1 MKTKLFKSTISVL
14 LVLLLC
20 VSVMAPAFSAA
31 EAEVA
36 AAAADGDV
44 LEKHAE
50 NTTISK
56 SNLQGI
62 FGDSTSIVNTAYYGF
77 APVPEADTELDTST
91 ITYVSNSA
99 GITAGNWLAL
109 KTTAYTGSFLNR
121 KPNWDDATKR
131 SQLTFSVRTY
141 YTATFT
147 VSGSSDGVLYL
158 NDEAVSGNV
167 NLFTDSEYT
176 VTAAD
181 VEGFTREVTGVT
193 LGETFTPD
201 ADMTISAAYTA
212 DASANI
218 SLSVTAGGTVDIFVD
233 GQTVEDTIPA
243 GKSFTVKATPN
254 TTRGYKLD
262 SIVVTLNDEEIANV
276 EDTEYVSDPVADG
289 QEYNVSVTFKF
300 DPDLVEKEVY
310 AGDPKVGQSDIKPF
324 LGNYS
329 YYGIGPV
336 SNLDD
341 ITRLTSLAGY
351 DTNSYTVTDGDYF
364 IYGTDDNTG
373 GLLPN
378 PIWTNAKLMK
388 MTVRTYYNGTFTVT
402 GNDEGEVYLNGEAVE
417 GSVKLY
423 PDTEYTVTAKAI
435 DEYTYSINGAEDS
448 VAFNVDSD
456 INVSVTYNKAAYAT
470 FTVDANEG
478 GTVTVRSNG
487 EVVTERVNEGDSFT
501 VEATPN
507 ANRGYELDSI
517 VVTKDGEEVEP
528 NGDGEYGPVADEEEY
543 LITVTFNFN
552 PPLVDKDV
560 DANNAEVKR
569 SDLSALFSESYDYYG
584 IADESDPDNI
594 TRLYNLLGYEN
605 AYDVTNGS
613 SYYIYGSNE
622 GSTSSPNWTNA
633 KLMVMTVRT
642 YYNSTFTVTGNDEGE
657 IYLNDEPAVDGKLYV
672 DTEYTVTA
680 KVIDDYFYVMDG
692 AENGVAFTPSS
703 DVNVTVTYS
712 KLAYATFTLNVGD
725 GGTAEVQINGETVT
739 DRVSEGDSFTVEATP
754 NENKG
759 YKLDSIVVTK
769 DGVEVEAV
777 DGAYGP
783 VADGEEYEIT
793 VTFKFDPDEVD
804 YEKHAGEKLYYT
816 DFGSIFNTAV
826 GSFGWANIDAPYEIH
841 TVGLTG
847 SAELTPGEYYIYKAA
862 AFSSDWNTVR
872 KLNLSAYYNATF
884 TVTGHEDGE
893 VYLNGESVT
902 GTKKLY
908 TDETYTITVKNDIDE
923 YICTLYGAEEGVAFT
938 PTEDLEVTAAY
949 IKEAYATFTVNSN
962 EGGTVKV
969 MTDGEEAIEMIPEG
983 NTFAI
988 VVTPNVNNDYY
999 VESIVVIKD
1008 GEEIESEDS
1017 IYGPVL
1023 DDEEYEITVTFA
1035 KATLT
1040 LDDCDV
1046 SLKDIYFKNYDAI
1059 AQAIL
1064 QSATLDPAAFAEGAQ
1079 TEVEY
1084 AAYNI
1089 LGYDVYEP
1097 LNYNNDLS
1105 HPFGTSERGGTL
1117 KGGNT
1122 EKVRVTYTLPELGI
1136 ELRATATVTV
1146 NDDRITTRID
1156 ADSDSVTITYGDDLK
1171 AAILN
1176 IISVYNVDEDEPL
1189 AYTDDEITI
1198 TPDSLN
1204 ANFLSAYRPQEVT
1217 VRYNG
1222 TEIYAAAE
1230 ATINVYVQRAQSS
1243 LDTKSET
1250 ITYGDTPAAEVIT
1263 TPEDLDYIKVIA
1275 GIDGDAQGFVSIDIP
1290 ESVKEKMQIKVG
1302 GVVLFDIYEYLSN
1315 RIGEGT
1321 TIDGL
1326 KNLVVDIYNR
1336 INSNELIRRAI
1347 ENSGFNMEILDT
1359 IVGYIEDLP
1368 EMDTNLKI
1376 RLGQVPTNAGA
1387 YLMFAVST
1395 DTNYTTSADASYIII
1410 KPQSTDEDTT
1420 IELRFRAQMEG
1431 EEGLQYLSYEAAQE
1445 FNFGGDFYIDDVLT
1459 ETEKLHTLYV
1469 GTTYAGD
1476 VIAQEEPVTVPGI
1489 YTETVY
1495 ILGGNYWADPIT
1507 RAYTIN
1513 RIETPMAMDDLTV
1526 TYDGEAHAV
1535 EAYMEDGSDLP
1546 EGVTYTYV
1554 GIGYLSSEAPVNAG
1568 DYLVYAYYEG
1578 TDIVASASATAK
1590 LSIEKKA
1597 ATITVTCTE
1606 EVTYGDINIFNAAE
1620 VANIQYTV
1628 DGTVND
1634 DVLGLIIPTL
1644 HGDGVLTVG
1653 EYTATVTFIQT
1664 NPNYDVTIEKATLT
1678 IVPREVT
1685 ITVDDIQKEY
1695 GDEDPELTY
1704 QVDNMAPFEIAKV
1717 TISREEGEEIGEYA
1731 ITAEVEANPNYSF
1744 TVENGTFTITAKSI
1758 VVNIDDETKQFSQPD
1773 PRKYT
1778 YTVTDSKGN
1787 VIEDTSDIG
1796 IVIARDVGEEIG
1808 EYEIYVRKINN
1819 THYILDTELSTN
1831 GILTIT
1837 PIENALKMD
1846 DLTVAYDGATHPLEA
1861 YLADGEELIGNVTYS
1876 YIGYNYERENA
1887 PVNAGK
1893 YTVTASYEGD
1903 EIHAPA
1909 TVTAMLTIT
1918 KLEATVT
1925 VTCKDE
1931 VVYGDIDSDNAITA
1945 ADIHY
1950 TVSGTINDD
1959 ILGIFT
1965 CELVADENFPNV
1977 GEYTA
1982 TVILDQTN
1990 HNYDVTIENATL
2002 KIVPRSVIISVNDS
2016 EKWVGD
2022 DDPAFTCSAV
2032 DAEGDPI
2039 VVNTLGLTFTR
2050 EEGEEPGEYAIYDPE
2065 IGNAN
2070 YVLNADASTEG
2081 KLTVKEPESYILG
2094 DVDGDGNV
2102 TSIDATFIQRYL
2114 ANMSVDAI
2122 DFDYLAADVDGD
2134 GNVTSMD
2141 ATFIQRYLALMKIA
2155 YPIGEP
2161 IYVKD

>member
-36 AAAADGDV
+36 AAASDGDV

-50 NTTISK
+50 NTTIAK
-56 SNLQGI
+56 SDLQTI

-147 VSGSSDGVLYL
+147 VNGSSDGALYL

-167 NLFTDSEYT
+167 NLFTDTEYT

-181 VEGFTREVTGVT
+181 VEGFTREVNGVT
-193 LGETFTPD
+193 LGEAFTPN
-201 ADMTISAAYTA
+201 ADMTITADYTA
-212 DASANI
+212 DASAAI
-218 SLSVTAGGTVDIFVD
+218 SLTVGEGGTAKIISD
-233 GQTVEDTIPA
+233 GTEVTTDTIPA
-243 GKSFTVKATPN
+243 GKLFTVEATPN
-254 TTRGYKLD
+254 TNRGYKTE
-262 SIVVTLNDEEIANV
+262 SIIVTKNGEAIESGDGI
-276 EDTEYVSDPVADG
+276 YGPVADG
-289 QEYNVSVTFKF
+289 EVYAVTVSFKY
-300 DPDLVEKEVY
+300 DPDHVEKEVIGTD
-310 AGDPKVGQSDIKPF
+310 AKVSRTDLSNF
-324 LGNYS
+324 LGGYS
-329 YYGIGPV
+329 YYGIAPA
-336 SNLDD
+336 NNPDD
-341 ITRLTSLAGY
+341 ITQLIAVVRPNYDVTAGEY
-351 DTNSYTVTDGDYF
+351 I
-364 IYGTDDNTG
+364 IYGTNDNTG
-373 GLLPN
+373 GLLPS
-378 PIWTNAKLMK
+378 PIWTNAKLMVLD
-388 MTVRTYYNGTFTVT
+388 VRVYYNGTFTVT
-402 GNDEGEVYLNGEAVE
+402 GNDEGEVYLNGE
-417 GSVKLY
+417 SVTGTQKLY
-423 PDTEYTVTAKAI
+423 TDTEYTVTAKNI
-435 DEYTYSINGAEDS
+435 DEYGYTMEGAEDGT
-448 VAFNVDSD
+448 AFTPTANID
-456 INVSVTYNKAAYAT
+456 VTVIYTKLAYAT
-470 FTVDANEG
+470 VSLTVSEG
-478 GTVTVRSNG
+478 GTAAVYSNG
-487 EVVTERVNEGDSFT
+487 NVVTDRVSEGETFT

-507 ANRGYELDSI
+507 ELKGYELDSI
-517 VVTKDGEEVEP
+517 VVKKDGVEVEAV
-528 NGDGEYGPVADEEEY
+528 DGAYGPVADQEAYE
-543 LITVTFNFN
+543 ITVNFRFD
-552 PPLVDKDV
+552 PPTVNKEV
-560 DANNAEVKR
+560 DANESDISR
-569 SDLSALFSESYDYYG
+569 SDVSGLFNGAYSYYG
-584 IADESDPDNI
+584 IAPESDPDNI
-594 TRLYNLLGYEN
+594 TYLAVALTSD
-605 AYDVTNGS
+605 YDVVDGGK
-613 SYYIYGSNE
+613 YYIYGSND
-622 GSTSSPNWTNA
+622 GNLLNPRWTNA
-633 KLMVMTVRT
+633 KLMLMTVRT
-642 YYNSTFTVTGNDEGE
+642 YYTVTFTVSGHDEGE
-657 IYLNDEPAVDGKLYV
+657 VYLNGESVTGSKKLYT

-680 KVIDDYFYVMDG
+680 KNIEEYGYVMEG
-692 AENGVAFTPSS
+692 AEDGTAFTPTSNI
-703 DVNVTVTYS
+703 NVTVTYT
-712 KLAYATFTLNVGD
+712 KLAYATFTLNANE
-725 GGTAEVQINGETVT
+725 GGTAEVQVNGETVT

-826 GSFGWANIDAPYEIH
+826 GSFGWANIDTPYEIH

-1059 AQAIL
+1059 EQAIL

-1156 ADSDSVTITYGDDLK
+1156 ADSDSVTITYGDNLK

-1204 ANFLSAYRPQEVT
+1204 ANLLSAYRPQEVT

-1302 GVVLFDIYEYLSN
+1302 SVVLFDIYEYLSN

-1336 INSNELIRRAI
+1336 INSNELIRQAI

-1376 RLGQVPTNAGA
+1376 RLGQVPTKAGA

-1535 EAYMEDGSDLP
+1535 KAYMEDGSDLP

-1758 VVNIDDETKQFSQPD
+1758 VVSIDDETKQFNQPD

-1778 YTVTDSKGN
+1778 YTVTNSKGN

-1861 YLADGEELIGNVTYS
+1861 YLADGEELIGNVTYT

-1903 EIHAPA
+1903 EIHAPV

-2050 EEGEEPGEYAIYDPE
+2050 EEGEEPGEYAIYVPE

-2081 KLTVKEPESYILG
+2081 KLTVKKPESYILG

-2114 ANMSVDAI
+2114 ANTSVDAI

-2141 ATFIQRYLALMKIA
+2141 ATFIQRYLAVMKRA